1 MHRRKYI
8 YIYTLRERER
18 KKRARNREMTRW
30 RIFGRHSLTLWF
42 LLLQSWKIGGYRKY
56 LRDRVTATRGGGAR
70 CAVRSCRTCAIT
82 ITFISRES
90 TPARSAL
97 RFTRVATPCSRTR
110 VPSTRTRNS
119 ASASQPRTAD
129 LPPRSFPINR
139 RAAVP
144 LHGCLCHFRFPIT
157 TMVTRCPFTRSE
169 CSRLFRGGE
178 RERERKDAAAFFH
191 HLSNR
196 GYLDYHLALPFFF
209 IFFFF

>member
-1 MHRRKYI
+1 M
-8 YIYTLRERER
+8 
-18 KKRARNREMTRW
+18 
-30 RIFGRHSLTLWF
+30 
-42 LLLQSWKIGGYRKY
+42 
-56 LRDRVTATRGGGAR
+56 RDRVTATRGGGAR

-119 ASASQPRTAD
+119 ASASRQPRTAD

-157 TMVTRCPFTRSE
+157 TTVTRCPYTRSE
-169 CSRLFRGGE
+169 CSRQKE
-178 RERERKDAAAFFH
+178 REKGKMQLLFFTACRIEAIWIIIW
-191 HLSNR
+191 LC
-196 GYLDYHLALPFFF
+196 L
-209 IFFFF
+209 FFFFFF